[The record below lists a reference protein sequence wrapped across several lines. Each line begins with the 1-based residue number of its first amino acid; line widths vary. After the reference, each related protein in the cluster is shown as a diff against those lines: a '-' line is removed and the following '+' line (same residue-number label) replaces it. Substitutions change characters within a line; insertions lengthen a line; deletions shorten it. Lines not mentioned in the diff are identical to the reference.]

1 MKGMKIMKVG
11 ALKPGKFFM
20 ESFHESHEIKS
31 NIFKPFMFFMFFMVK
46 ITNFLV
52 TIHRIVTED
61 AGC

>member
-1 MKGMKIMKVG
+1 MKVG

-20 ESFHESHEIKS
+20 ASFHELHEIKS
-31 NIFKPFMFFMFFMVK
+31 NIFKPFMFFMVK

>member
-20 ESFHESHEIKS
+20 ASFHELHEIKS
-31 NIFKPFMFFMFFMVK
+31 NIFKPFMFFMVK